1 MLSIAVPLTAQN
13 NSKEKNKKELTVEEL
28 YLKDIEFQILKE
40 KAFSND
46 RDMKLKALDDLEKQI
61 NEGSV
66 NKDNREVEFILEY
79 LSMEGIGRK
88 VLENRRLTNYF
99 PEVRRRACNLL
110 GKIGG
115 EQAKNAL
122 IAVLLNDNE
131 PMVKSEA
138 AYALGNIGLNDNN
151 EVVKA
156 LLFALNQQDPTR
168 VDNNFAY
175 AIILSLEK
183 IAKKNKSKYVYLFN
197 LLEKKD
203 LEDGLHPNSIGHLEM
218 YKLIKKESIKTV
230 LGKKDALVIELDFE
244 KISTSNKE
252 NTDMLTNNL
261 VDEDKNLIFW
271 ISDDDKRIPLKAKF
285 TMKPFAVSWEL
296 LKYEE

>member
-1 MLSIAVPLTAQN
+1 MKTKYYFVLTLIIMLSIAVPLTAQN

-46 RDMKLKALDDLEKQI
+46 RDMKLKALNDLEKQI

-66 NKDNREVEFILEY
+66 NKDNREVEFVLEY

-99 PEVRRRACNLL
+99 PEVRRRSCNLL

-183 IAKKNKSKYVYLFN
+183 IAKKNN
-197 LLEKKD
+197 GIKD
-203 LEDGLHPNSIGHLEM
+203 PSA
-218 YKLIKKESIKTV
+218 YR
-230 LGKKDALVIELDFE
+230 ALVKIAQGNYIRTVKNKALHVLDE
-244 KISTSNKE
+244 MRQYK
-252 NTDMLTNNL
+252 
-261 VDEDKNLIFW
+261 
-271 ISDDDKRIPLKAKF
+271 
-285 TMKPFAVSWEL
+285 
-296 LKYEE
+296 